1 MQCRATCTLRGI
13 FLFVSFLVFPYA
25 LLHLTLAG
33 ITELVKRTRSV
44 KVHSYIIHYLRKQM
58 PIAGWGKKEKQ
69 EKLMRTLERQF
80 NECAAR
86 YNLALGDFP
95 PVQYFRKVGV
105 LYYVCGGV

>member
-1 MQCRATCTLRGI
+1 
-13 FLFVSFLVFPYA
+13 
-25 LLHLTLAG
+25 
-33 ITELVKRTRSV
+33 
-44 KVHSYIIHYLRKQM
+44 M

-105 LYYVCGGV
+105 LYYVCEGV